1 MGGMMRLSRRWA
13 VMAGLAIAG
22 MALSVAASAAPRDQ
36 GATVLPMA
44 YAPGA
49 GFEAGSVLLTA
60 PQSGAPILIWSQDD
74 GFARKLVW
82 SKFVDNRWYSPR
94 PMTFGTG
101 DDLAPVAGIS
111 STGSV
116 LFWVDD
122 RGRLFFAPFDP
133 ESGNLHAV
141 PRPVSIA
148 SRLGTDPSPEG
159 GNDVPVILDY
169 CDATTPVEPC
179 LPAPPSGGGGGSQTG
194 LPPRMGPEGGND
206 APIVLS
212 MGGTS
217 SGNLAVASHPGCGS
231 QILAAASDDSVSVL
245 SFDGAGRSSLIG
257 EFRLGANVDRKAAVA
272 TLGAHYLRQICR

>member
-1 MGGMMRLSRRWA
+1 MMRLSRRWA

-22 MALSVAASAAPRDQ
+22 MALSVVASAAPKDQ
-36 GATVLPMA
+36 SASTLPMA

-60 PQSGAPILIWSQDD
+60 PRSGAPILIWSLDD

-82 SKFVDNRWYSPR
+82 SKFVGNRWSSPR

-122 RGRLFFAPFDP
+122 RGRFFSAPFDP
-133 ESGNLHAV
+133 ESGNLYAV
-141 PRPVSIA
+141 PHPVTLG
-148 SRLGTDPSPEG
+148 SRLGSDPSPEG
-159 GNDVPVILDY
+159 GTDAPVILVY
-169 CDATTPVEPC
+169 CDAATPVQPC

-194 LPPRMGPEGGND
+194 LPPRMGVEGGSD
-206 APIVLS
+206 APVVLS
-212 MGGTS
+212 VGGTS
-217 SGNLAVASHPGCGS
+217 TSNLAVASHPGCGK
-231 QILAAASDDSVSVL
+231 QILAAAADDSVSVM
-245 SFDGAGRSSLIG
+245 SFDGAGRSSLVG
-257 EFRLGANVDRKAAVA
+257 EFRLGPNVDRQAAVSM
-272 TLGAHYLRQICR
+272 LGAHYLRQICR